1 MYSGA
6 MLSLAYGLGML
17 TFVVGAGAL
26 LEILINKI
34 RGMHERSN
42 SRRK

>member
-34 RGMHERSN
+34 RGMHGGKDERQT
-42 SRRK
+42 